1 MPERSLQ
8 DLAAET
14 QAVYERNAARFDAER
29 AKVLFERKWIDR
41 FLGLLPEGGLVL
53 DLGCGAADP
62 IGAFMLDRGYRVI
75 GVDASRAM
83 IRLAQARASQGDWRL
98 ADMRSLALPER
109 FDGIIG
115 WNSFFHLTR
124 AEQQA
129 VLPRLAAHLRPGGVL
144 MLTVGPEEG
153 EVAGTVGDDAVYHA
167 SLSPQAYAALLAAD
181 GMDVVDFVTEDPE
194 CDFAS
199 VLLARNA
206 T

>member
-1 MPERSLQ
+1 MPERALS
-8 DLAAET
+8 DLAAQT

-29 AKVLFERKWIDR
+29 AKGLFERKWIDR

-62 IGAFMLDRGYRVI
+62 IGVHMLARGYRVI
-75 GVDASRAM
+75 GVDASSAM
-83 IRLAQARASQGDWRL
+83 IRLARARAPLGDWRI
-98 ADMRSLALPER
+98 ADMRSLALAER

-124 AEQQA
+124 EEQRD
-129 VLPRLAAHLRPGGVL
+129 VLPRLAAHLRPGGIL
-144 MLTVGPEEG
+144 MLTVGPEDG

-167 SLSPQAYAALLAAD
+167 SLSPEAYAALLAAD
-181 GMDVVDFVTEDPE
+181 GMEVIDFVAEDPE

-199 VLLARNA
+199 ILLARLSP
-206 T
+206 